1 MLIYGFSQLHD
12 KFSIRKQ
19 CGREMIRAIGIVCIR
34 AKSPSL
40 RVTYYINAIHC
51 ISIGIGTMKTAVFQ
65 KSMRKIEKNAI
76 RQ

>member
-1 MLIYGFSQLHD
+1 
-12 KFSIRKQ
+12 
-19 CGREMIRAIGIVCIR
+19 MITAIGIVCIR

-40 RVTYYINAIHC
+40 RVTYYIIAIHC

-65 KSMRKIEKNAI
+65 KSMRNIEKNAI